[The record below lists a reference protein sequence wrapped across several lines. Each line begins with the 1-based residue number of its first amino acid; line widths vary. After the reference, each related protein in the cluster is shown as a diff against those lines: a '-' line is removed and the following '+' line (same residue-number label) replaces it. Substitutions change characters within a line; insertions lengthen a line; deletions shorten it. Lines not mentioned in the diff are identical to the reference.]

1 MNKQNTETETTR
13 NEKLKK
19 WTLETLCNIAIL
31 VSGHPEIEDDVLEKI
46 CDDVESIEMSINVY
60 LDTLHTDP
68 EASLYAA
75 DVIEVDTQDVV
86 STSYFTHEDS
96 AFKYLKTMKGKIKRM
111 GCIGIVRPVPKVEVD
126 KLGLH

>member
-60 LDTLHTDP
+60 LDTLHPDP

-75 DVIEVDTQDVV
+75 DIIDINTQHVIT
-86 STSYFTHEDS
+86 TSYFTHKDS
-96 AFKYLKTMKGKIKRM
+96 AHKYLETMKGKIKRM
-111 GCIGIVRPVPKVEVD
+111 GCIGIVRPIPN
-126 KLGLH
+126 